1 MYPVS
6 SSINTLKMSK
16 PSTPIVVSSSEW
28 KTSAVRYMQPK
39 VNDRGGKSINIIST
53 QSNRSLYVSTPLLM
67 TWGISD
73 FVDEKTGESDGKFS
87 MSLAFPNE
95 VYATAATT
103 DFLAKLKAFEN
114 QILDDAVKN
123 SEAWFGEEMSRE
135 VAKHTFF
142 PFLKYS
148 KDKLTKKTDF
158 TKPPTIRAKVP
169 NYNGKWNVEVYDTKR
184 TLLFP
189 CDNDNLTPMDFVPAR
204 SNVACVLQCG
214 GLWFGGKGW
223 GITWKLNQCV
233 VKPHVQETVFGQCH
247 IQLSSDDIQNIETQ
261 PVPAE
266 DDEEGSVPASREVST
281 AVADSDEEADEPA
294 PAAPEPKPVVK
305 KAVVKKAEPVA
316 AAAPAPVAEVADA
329 APAAAVVK
337 KIIKKKAP

>member
-1 MYPVS
+1 
-6 SSINTLKMSK
+6 MSK
-16 PSTPIVVSSSEW
+16 PSTPIVINFSDWNTAS
-28 KTSAVRYMQPK
+28 VRYMQPK

-73 FVDEKTGESDGKFS
+73 FVDEKTGEADGKFS

-95 VYATAATT
+95 TYATSDTN
-103 DFLAKLKAFEN
+103 DFLSKLKAFEN

-123 SEAWFGEEMSRE
+123 SETWFGEEMSRE

-148 KDKLTKKTDF
+148 KDKLTKKVDY

-169 NYNGKWNVEVYDTKR
+169 NYSGRWNVEVYDTKR
-184 TLLFP
+184 KLLFP

-223 GITWKLNQCV
+223 GITWKLSQCV

-247 IQLSSDDIQNIETQ
+247 IQLTNEDIQTIETQ
-261 PVPAE
+261 PAQLE
-266 DDEEGSVPASREVST
+266 GDEEEEIVPSTPAVST
-281 AVADSDEEADEPA
+281 EVADSDDEAEPE
-294 PAAPEPKPVVK
+294 PVPEPEPEVVKKKVVKKVAAPEP
-305 KAVVKKAEPVA
+305 A
-316 AAAPAPVAEVADA
+316 AAAEPDAP
-329 APAAAVVK
+329 K
-337 KIIKKKAP
+337 KKVIKKKV

>member
-1 MYPVS
+1 
-6 SSINTLKMSK
+6 MSK
-16 PSTPIVVSSSEW
+16 PSTPIVINSSEW
-28 KTSAVRYMQPK
+28 NTAGVRYMQPK

-73 FVDEKTGESDGKFS
+73 FVDEKGESDGKFS
-87 MSLAFPNE
+87 MSLSFPNE
-95 VYATAATT
+95 TYATPATAE
-103 DFLAKLKAFEN
+103 FLAKLKAFEN

-169 NYNGKWNVEVYDTKR
+169 NYNGRWNVEVYDTKR

-189 CDNDNLTPMDFVPAR
+189 CDNENLTPMDFVPAR

-233 VKPHVQETVFGQCH
+233 VKPHVQESVFGQCH
-247 IQLSSDDIQNIETQ
+247 IQLSTDEIQTIETQ
-261 PVPAE
+261 PASLA
-266 DDEEGSVPASREVST
+266 DDEDETPAAAAPRVVQTE
-281 AVADSDEEADEPA
+281 VADSDEEAE
-294 PAAPEPKPVVK
+294 PEPEQAKPEPVAVKKVVK
-305 KAVVKKAEPVA
+305 KAAEPVA
-316 AAAPAPVAEVADA
+316 APVAV
-329 APAAAVVK
+329 AAAEEPK
-337 KIIKKKAP
+337 KKTIIKKKVGTN

>member
-1 MYPVS
+1 
-6 SSINTLKMSK
+6 MSK
-16 PSTPIVVSSSEW
+16 PSTPIVISSSDW
-28 KTSAVRYMQPK
+28 NTAAVRYMQPK
-39 VNDRGGKSINIIST
+39 VNDRGGKSINLIST

-73 FVDEKTGESDGKFS
+73 FVDEKGESDGKFS
-87 MSLAFPNE
+87 MSLTFPNE
-95 VYATAATT
+95 TYATPATHE
-103 DFLAKLKAFEN
+103 FLAKLKAFEN

-169 NYNGKWNVEVYDTKR
+169 NYSGRWNVEVYDTKR
-184 TLLFP
+184 QLLFP
-189 CDNDNLTPMDFVPAR
+189 CDNENLTPMDFVPSR

-247 IQLSSDDIQNIETQ
+247 IQLTSEDIQTIETQ
-261 PVPAE
+261 PVQLAE
-266 DDEEGSVPASREVST
+266 EEDEEQQPAARVVTST
-281 AVADSDEEADEPA
+281 EVADSDDDAE
-294 PAAPEPKPVVK
+294 PEP
-305 KAVVKKAEPVA
+305 EPE
-316 AAAPAPVAEVADA
+316 PEP
-329 APAAAVVK
+329 AAVVK
-337 KIIKKKAP
+337 KKVVKKAPEPAAPVEPEPEAPKKKVIKKKV